1 MSSADFFYGNFSYV
15 YRKSGR
21 VMYLSKLY
29 TVPQHSTHNISE
41 HGRLQ
46 SNFENREFPKKR

>member
-1 MSSADFFYGNFSYV
+1 MSSADFSYGNFSYV

-41 HGRLQ
+41 YGRLQ